1 MVFVS
6 YSHLDKDWLKR
17 FRTVFKPLSRY
28 AEIDLWS
35 DERIKPGENW
45 RDEINKAMDKAVVAV
60 LLVSINFLD
69 SDFVANEEL
78 PYILA
83 AAEKR
88 KLKIL
93 WIMLTP
99 CLVKVTPLR
108 HIQAAAGMPKPLNAM
123 TNYEWM
129 TAFCTVC
136 GEIDA
141 IIKKIE
147 TPVINPRL
155 NGRPVKR
162 EELKLRVLAKPAMRE
177 TEVLVYS
184 GDGWHT
190 QSRIAKGSMTADC
203 WFGNMK
209 LTKPG
214 HSFKIIALTREDGR
228 LNPGSKYLNIPRNRT
243 KSAEATVKR
252 A

>member
-6 YSHLDKDWLKR
+6 YSHLDEEWLKR

-28 AEIDLWS
+28 AQIDLWS
-35 DERIKPGENW
+35 DERINSGVRW

-78 PYILA
+78 PHILA
-83 AAEKR
+83 AAQKR
-88 KLKIL
+88 DLKIL
-93 WIMLTP
+93 WVMLTP
-99 CLVKVTPLR
+99 CYIGVTPLR
-108 HIQAAAGMPKPLNAM
+108 HIQAAAGMAKPLNAM
-123 TNYEWM
+123 TDYEWM

-136 GEIDA
+136 GEIDT
-141 IIKKIE
+141 IIKNLE
-147 TPVINPRL
+147 TPVINPKL
-155 NGRPVKR
+155 KGRIVKR
-162 EELKLRVLAKPAMRE
+162 EERKLQVLAQPAFRE

-190 QSRIAKGSMTADC
+190 QSRVAKGSMTADC
-203 WFGNMK
+203 WFGDTK
-209 LTKPG
+209 HTKPG
-214 HSFKIIALTREDGR
+214 DSFKIVALTREDGR
-228 LNPGSKYLNIPRNRT
+228 LTPGSRHLNLPRNRT
-243 KSAEATVKR
+243 KSAEITVKR

>member
-1 MVFVS
+1 M
-6 YSHLDKDWLKR
+6 
-17 FRTVFKPLSRY
+17 
-28 AEIDLWS
+28 
-35 DERIKPGENW
+35 
-45 RDEINKAMDKAVVAV
+45 
-60 LLVSINFLD
+60 
-69 SDFVANEEL
+69 
-78 PYILA
+78 A

-123 TNYEWM
+123 TDYEWI

-155 NGRPVKR
+155 NGRTVKR
-162 EELKLRVLAKPAMRE
+162 EERKLQVLAKPAMRE

-190 QSRIAKGSMTADC
+190 QSRVAKGSMTADC
-203 WFGNMK
+203 WFGDMK
-209 LTKPG
+209 HTKPG
-214 HSFKIIALTREDGR
+214 DSFKIIALTTEDGR
-228 LNPGSKYLNIPRNRT
+228 LTSGIKHLNLPRNRT
-243 KSAEATVKR
+243 KSAEVTVKR

>member
-6 YSHLDKDWLKR
+6 YSHLNKDWLNR

-45 RDEINKAMDKAVVAV
+45 RDEINEAMDEAVVAV
-60 LLVSINFLD
+60 LLVSIDFLN
-69 SDFVANEEL
+69 SDFVANKEL

-83 AAEKR
+83 AAQKR
-88 KLKIL
+88 KLKVL
-93 WIMLTP
+93 WIKLTP
-99 CLVKVTPLR
+99 CLVGVTPLR
-108 HIQAAAGMPKPLNAM
+108 HIQAAAGIPKPLNAM
-123 TNYEWM
+123 TDYEWM
-129 TAFCTVC
+129 TAFCKVC
-136 GEIDA
+136 GEIDV
-141 IIKKIE
+141 IIKKME
-147 TPVINPRL
+147 MPVINPKL
-155 NGRPVKR
+155 NSRTVKR
-162 EELKLRVLAKPAMRE
+162 EERKLQVLGKPAMRE

-190 QSRIAKGSMTADC
+190 QSRVAKGAMTADC
-203 WFGNMK
+203 WFGDLK
-209 LTKPG
+209 HSKPG
-214 HSFKIIALTREDGR
+214 DSFKIIALTTEEGR
-228 LNPGSKYLNIPRNRT
+228 LNPGSKHLNIPKHRT